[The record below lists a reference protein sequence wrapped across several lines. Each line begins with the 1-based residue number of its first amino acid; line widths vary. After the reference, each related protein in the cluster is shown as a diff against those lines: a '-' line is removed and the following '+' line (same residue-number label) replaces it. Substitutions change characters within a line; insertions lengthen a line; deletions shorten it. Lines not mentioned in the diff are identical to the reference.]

1 MNFFMNLHSSINL
14 VNIYFI
20 VAFSCLFP
28 SCAPQTESVKLTV
41 KLEQLKK
48 NECENLCH
56 KLKISIFNPTED
68 NFLLPALY
76 IRSNLFVV
84 DNEGREYQ
92 FSDLFSQE
100 LSYYSEHARP
110 IYTDSSASFYDGQFE
125 VGYDSLELFSRQ
137 HLSKNHQ
144 IFAENATNNEMKEI
158 LRKHKLNNI
167 NKDDSVYLSDLIK
180 VKYISSALLNPKDS
194 VYETFHI
201 NTMVGKGY
209 KVYFKYES
217 LNRNDQNVEIYLN
230 DSKKTVEVRSDY
242 PNKVNGYRLFE
253 GVIRSDTIELR

>member
-1 MNFFMNLHSSINL
+1 MKLTHILFIAILVLLTACYPQKEEINL
-14 VNIYFI
+14 I
-20 VAFSCLFP
+20 L
-28 SCAPQTESVKLTV
+28 

-48 NECENLCH
+48 DKCENFCH
-56 KLKISIFNPTED
+56 ELKVSIFNPTEEPIM
-68 NFLLPALY
+68 LPALSMGY
-76 IRSNLFVV
+76 SLFIL
-84 DNEGREYQ
+84 DNEGKEYEFPG
-92 FSDLFSQE
+92 FSTQE
-100 LSYYSEHARP
+100 EIPYYEEHINK
-110 IYTDSSASFYDGQFE
+110 IYKDSSVSFYDGQFE

-144 IFAENATNNEMKEI
+144 IFVENATNNEMKEI